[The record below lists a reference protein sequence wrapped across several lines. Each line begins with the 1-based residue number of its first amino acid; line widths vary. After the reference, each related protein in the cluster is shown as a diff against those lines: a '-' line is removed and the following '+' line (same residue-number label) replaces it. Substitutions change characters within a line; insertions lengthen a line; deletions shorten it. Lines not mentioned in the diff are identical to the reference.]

1 MAVDAKVGS
10 IRMAADSRKIEL
22 GAPPAQSS
30 EIGLLHAMGC
40 GLAPI
45 HAAGSPGARALQ
57 ADLKK
62 RPRGWLNA
70 AATTAVAAVERD
82 YEEWRS

>member
-1 MAVDAKVGS
+1 
-10 IRMAADSRKIEL
+10 
-22 GAPPAQSS
+22 
-30 EIGLLHAMGC
+30 MGF

>member
-1 MAVDAKVGS
+1 MGFDLGS
-10 IRMAADSRKIEL
+10 
-22 GAPPAQSS
+22 
-30 EIGLLHAMGC
+30 
-40 GLAPI
+40 I
-45 HAAGSPGARALQ
+45 HAAGSPGVPRLR

-70 AATTAVAAVERD
+70 AARTAVAAVKRD